1 VTLQS
6 VCPNCGESSFGLCEH
21 CIAQGR
27 TIPTIP
33 KFLSIHVCPT
43 CSDHF
48 LKGKWVTASIDRAVI
63 KAIED
68 ALKINPDETAFSV
81 VLNEI
86 SPTALQAHVKN
97 NAGEAQYKSFDV
109 TVRINRI
116 SCDRCARISGG
127 YYESKV
133 QIRADRRIPERPE
146 LERALE
152 IAKRTIDLG
161 KRDDRLA
168 FIAKT
173 VWLKEGLDLYIGTVK
188 AAKQIVRALLKEMGG
203 KSSDSAQLIGR
214 RDGKDVYRITFV
226 MRLPEFQTGSIV
238 SSHAHIYEICSTTS
252 KTNAVDL
259 ETGHRTALNAQDL
272 RDADLIGNR
281 SDVRRTVLVA
291 IDADEVHLLDPETY
305 VTLTIKK
312 PLYVRKEDEG
322 KEIEVVKTQEGV
334 FILP

>member
-6 VCPNCGESSFGLCEH
+6 VCPSCGESSSGLCER
-21 CIAQGR
+21 CIARGR
-27 TIPTIP
+27 TIPKIP
-33 KFLSIHVCPT
+33 KFLSIQLCPT
-43 CSDHF
+43 CSDYF
-48 LKGKWVTASIDRAVI
+48 VKGRWISLSNNRAVI
-63 KAIED
+63 KALED
-68 ALKINPDETAFSV
+68 ALKIYNNEAAFSV

-86 SPTALQAHVKN
+86 SPTVLQARVEIN
-97 NAGEAQYKSFDV
+97 VSEAQYKSFDV

-116 SCDRCARISGG
+116 TCDRCARISGG

-133 QIRADRRIPERPE
+133 QIRADRRTPERPE

-152 IAKRTIDLG
+152 IAKSTIDLS
-161 KRDDRLA
+161 KKDDRLA

-173 VWLKEGLDLYIGTVK
+173 IWLKEGLDLYIGTVK
-188 AAKQIVRALLKEMGG
+188 AAKQIVRALLREMGG

-214 RDGKDVYRITFV
+214 RDGKDVYRVTFV

-272 RDADLIGNR
+272 RNADLIANR
-281 SDVRRTVLVA
+281 NDVMRTVLVA

-305 VTLTIKK
+305 VAITIKK
-312 PLYVRKEDEG
+312 PPYIRKEDEG
-322 KEIEVVKTQEGV
+322 KEVEVVKTQEGV